1 MRFGL
6 GTALILS
13 LGFSLSLCAAA
24 EKSFDAAAAFGARPS
39 VSDLSLSPDGANIA
53 YISPL
58 AGAGAGL
65 YTLSLQ
71 PGAKP
76 RLAWAADGKP
86 IQLESCQWVSNTR
99 LACNIYGVVENKSLA
114 TLLPVTRLVA
124 IDADGKNFKLLSRQ
138 DNGYARGLQLG
149 GGEVIDAL
157 PDQDGTV
164 LMTRVY
170 LPNEH
175 TGSLIG
181 SNAAGLGV
189 DRVDTR
195 TLAAV
200 NVEPPSANAVEY
212 LSDGAGS
219 VRIMGLRVINNA
231 RRQLNGITTFMY
243 RTKASRE
250 WHKLSEYNSV
260 DRSGFWPLAV
270 DPTHDVAYGRKKAD
284 GRLALYSVALNG
296 TLHEELVFQRPDVD
310 VGSLIRIGRRQRT
323 VAVRYNA
330 EKGRAHYFDQDIER
344 MHVSL
349 EKALPALP
357 IIGIVDSSLDE
368 NKLLVVAESDNNPGI
383 YYLFDR
389 KARQLQTLLAVRDE
403 LVDVPLAS
411 VEPIE
416 YPAADGTMIPAY
428 LTLPP
433 SVKDPKNRPAI
444 VMPHGGPAARDYWRF
459 DWLAQYFAAQGFI
472 VLQPNFRGSSGYGDA
487 WFEQNG
493 FKSWPIAIGDVL
505 DAGRWLVAQGI
516 ADPAKLAVVGW
527 SYGGYAALQS
537 AVVDSKL
544 FKAVVA
550 IAPVTDLAA
559 LKAEHLGWSDYE
571 LLSDYVGA
579 GPHLRDGSPI
589 ENAASI
595 KVPVL
600 LFHGAHDRNVSIQQ
614 SKRMA
619 SRLTSVGGRCEIVT
633 WPDLDHQLEDSA
645 ARTQMLRKSAE
656 FLRQSLGM

>member
-1 MRFGL
+1 MRL
-6 GTALILS
+6 QLSRALILC
-13 LGFSLSLCAAA
+13 LGFSMSLAPAA

-39 VSDLSLSPDGANIA
+39 VSNLSLSPDGASIA
-53 YISPL
+53 YISPM
-58 AGAGAGL
+58 AGAGSKL

-76 RLAWAADGKP
+76 LPALTANGKP
-86 IQLESCQWVSNTR
+86 MQLETCRWVSNTR
-99 LACNIYGVVENKSLA
+99 LVCTIYGVVENKSLA
-114 TLLPVTRLVA
+114 TLLPFTRLVA
-124 IDADGKNFKLLSRQ
+124 IDADGTNFELLSKQ
-138 DNGYARGLQLG
+138 DNAHTHGLQLG

-157 PDQDGTV
+157 PDQDGVV
-164 LMTRVY
+164 LMTR
-170 LPNEH
+170 
-175 TGSLIG
+175 
-181 SNAAGLGV
+181 GLGV

-200 NVEPPSANAVEY
+200 NVEPPSGGAIGY

-219 VRIMGLRVINNA
+219 VRIMGLRVIKNA

-270 DPTHDVAYGRKKAD
+270 DPTHDVAYGLKKAD
-284 GRLALYSVALNG
+284 GRLALYSVALDG
-296 TLHEELVFQRPDVD
+296 TLHEELIFQRPDVD
-310 VGSLIRIGRRQRT
+310 VSSLIRIGRRQRT
-323 VAVRYNA
+323 VAVQYNT
-330 EKGRAHYFDQDIER
+330 EKGRAHYFDPDIER
-344 MHVSL
+344 LHVSL
-349 EKALPALP
+349 AKALPALP
-357 IIGIVDSSLDE
+357 IIDIIDSSVDE
-368 NKLLVVAESDNNPGI
+368 NTLLVLARSDNNPGV

-389 KARQLQTLLAVRDE
+389 KARQLHPLLAVRDE
-403 LVDVPLAS
+403 LVNVPLAS
-411 VEPIE
+411 VEPIK

-433 SVKDPKNRPAI
+433 GAKDSKSRPAI
-444 VMPHGGPAARDYWRF
+444 VMPHGGPAARDYWQF
-459 DWLAQYFAAQGFI
+459 NWLAQYFAAQGFV
-472 VLQPNFRGSSGYGDA
+472 VLQPNFRGSSGYGDG

-505 DAGRWLVAQGI
+505 DAGRWLVAQGT

-537 AVVDSKL
+537 AVVDSKV

-559 LKAEHLGWSDYE
+559 LKEEHVGWTDYE
-571 LLSDYVGA
+571 LLSDYVGT
-579 GPHLRDGSPI
+579 GPHLREGSPI
-589 ENAASI
+589 ENAANI

-619 SRLTSVGGRCEIVT
+619 SRLASVGGQCEIET

-645 ARTQMLRKSAE
+645 ARTEMLRKSDD
-656 FLRQSLGM
+656 FLRRSLGM